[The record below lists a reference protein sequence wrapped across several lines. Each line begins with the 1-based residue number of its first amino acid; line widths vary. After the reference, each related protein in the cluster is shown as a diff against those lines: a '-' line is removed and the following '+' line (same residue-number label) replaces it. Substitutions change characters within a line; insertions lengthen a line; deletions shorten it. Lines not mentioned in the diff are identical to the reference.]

1 MAFVNGFPTEEDIK
15 IELYN
20 LEPEQLSDLVYVPI
34 HAKLT
39 IFLSRFFYIDN
50 QSNPNDIV
58 IRFINFPFNFSVLTS
73 NEARPTKNVPMLF
86 QRFNPYFKSNT

>member
-1 MAFVNGFPTEEDIK
+1 MPFETGFPIEESIK

-20 LEPEQLSDLVYVPI
+20 FEPEQLSDLVYVPI
-34 HAKLT
+34 QAKLT

-50 QSNPNDIV
+50 QSNPINIV

-73 NEARPTKNVPMLF
+73 NEARPTRNIPMLF
-86 QRFNPYFKSNT
+86 GSTELKV